1 MSAGSIWTGCPYKI
15 HLIPL
20 GFFRCENVE
29 ISDVHLRRTN
39 NYHINLRTCR
49 NIYVSGVSMWEVT
62 CASGDGISATVG
74 TKNITINRC
83 FFYSNDDAVTICS
96 TYNDPRGIAWWHANP
111 DGDNCVDNLV
121 VRHSYLVGGHGITFI
136 PWGTDNPRLD
146 MQEIRNVEVYDS
158 CLGGGSSAVGAWPD
172 NPYFGKQPFD
182 NTETDDF
189 SPVKGVRIHNNRYFG
204 A

>member
-1 MSAGSIWTGCPYKI
+1 M
-15 HLIPL
+15 
-20 GFFRCENVE
+20 E

-96 TYNDPRGIAWWHANP
+96 TYNDP
-111 DGDNCVDNLV
+111 
-121 VRHSYLVGGHGITFI
+121 
-136 PWGTDNPRLD
+136 
-146 MQEIRNVEVYDS
+146 
-158 CLGGGSSAVGAWPD
+158 AV
-172 NPYFGKQPFD
+172 
-182 NTETDDF
+182 
-189 SPVKGVRIHNNRYFG
+189 SPVARQPGRRQLRG
-204 A
+204 